1 MPVRIPTYQQ
11 QQAPSGVGPMPQARG
26 VEVASVGNS
35 LQRVGATL
43 DDAATRVG
51 AMQERDR
58 VEAERQRKEFDTL
71 RAEDAYNKLRERQ
84 VSLMMDPENGFLARR
99 GAAAIAPDVVPTY
112 TNEFQKAVSEIES
125 DLTTKDQK
133 DLFRRRAANAQ
144 AEYRNALARHVLDQS
159 NTFAQTV
166 YQGTLAVETDNAA
179 RDWQN
184 PYTIQMSMER
194 IDGAVSRESKR
205 LGLSADA
212 SEALLQDARSKVHT
226 SVLTSALDAGNV
238 AYAQAYLKHNAR
250 QINAPDLLK
259 FQGMVTKEYDAR
271 VAVGTATQAVQE
283 LAPQAMPNDF
293 QRLASLVEARE
304 SGAKGQAAISPK
316 GAIGVM
322 QVMPD
327 TAKDAARMAGLPYDE
342 QRYRTDA
349 DYNRRLGQAYLAQQL
364 KDFDGDVT
372 KALAAYNAGPGRV
385 KQAMQDA
392 MKGRSGKAD
401 WLQFMPQETKDYVA
415 AILPRFM
422 NGQGAEQRPTLQQ
435 VHDTVRARL
444 GADNP
449 QRLKMAVDEAT
460 RQWTDLE
467 KAGKQREEEAL
478 GEAYRM
484 LETNGGNYEALP
496 ATLRSRISPEK
507 FGTLREFS
515 DKVRRGAPVETQWDV
530 YYQLRTDPRLLAA
543 TNLQSLKGALGDS
556 EFKEL
561 ARLQADAK
569 NAPEEAQTSLQTTQ
583 QRMGMRLAEMGV
595 DPTPKA
601 GTADSK
607 KVAQV
612 WGMLDQNVRALEAA
626 LKRKLK
632 PEERD
637 AEIDRLF
644 AQTKVKGTL
653 WGANEVRL
661 FEVKPDDVVVSVTVP
676 DRERAKIARALQA
689 AGRPVTDE
697 AVQFYYRKAQ
707 GLQ

>member
-11 QQAPSGVGPMPQARG
+11 QFAPSGLGPMPQARG
-26 VEVASVGNS
+26 VEVASIGGS
-35 LQRVGATL
+35 LQRLGAVGE
-43 DDAATRVG
+43 DAAMRVQS
-51 AMQERDR
+51 MQDK
-58 VEAERQRKEFDTL
+58 ERQEFDTL

-84 VSLMMDPENGFLARR
+84 VSLTMDPEKGFLARR

-112 TNEFQKAVSEIES
+112 TGEFQKAVSEIES
-125 DLTTKDQK
+125 GLTSKEQK
-133 DLFRRRAANAQ
+133 DMFRRRAGNAQ

-159 NTFAQTV
+159 NAFAQTV

-184 PYTIQMSMER
+184 PYTIQMSLER
-194 IDGAVSRESKR
+194 IDGAVSREAKR
-205 LGLSADA
+205 LGLSGDA
-212 SEALLQDARSKVHT
+212 SAALLQDARSKVHA
-226 SVLTSALDAGNV
+226 SVLASSLDAGNV

-250 QINAPDLLK
+250 QLNAPDLLK
-259 FQGMVTKEYDAR
+259 YQGMVTKEYDAR

-293 QRLASLVEARE
+293 QRLAALVETRE
-304 SGAKGQAAISPK
+304 SGGKQAAVSPK
-316 GAIGVM
+316 GAVGVM
-322 QVMPD
+322 QVMPG
-327 TAKDAARMAGLPYDE
+327 TGPIAAKMAGLPWDE

-364 KDFDGDVT
+364 KDFDGDVA

-385 KQAMQDA
+385 QQAMQDA
-392 MKGRSGKAD
+392 MKGRSGKTD

-435 VHDTVRARL
+435 VHDTVRARV

-496 ATLRSRISPEK
+496 ATLRSRIPPEK

-583 QRMGMRLAEMGV
+583 QRMSMRLAEMGV